1 MTAGDNVRDGEKW
14 IKILEHDLK
23 CLQQEKPVS
32 VDDLDLTGYDSKTR
46 KAIINNINTMN
57 DSYNERINLYK
68 DMINQLKRGE
78 PL

>member
-1 MTAGDNVRDGEKW
+1 MTAGDNMRDSEKW

-23 CLQQEKPVS
+23 CLQQEKPVT
-32 VDDLDLTGYDSKTR
+32 VDELDLTKYDADTR
-46 KAIINNINTMN
+46 EIIINTVNTMN
-57 DSYNERINLYK
+57 QSYNERIKVYK